1 MPVAVRVAVAPV
13 VQRADGVPVT
23 VRVGALFTV
32 TVSVLVFVQPEVV
45 PDTVYVVDTPG
56 VAVVLADAE
65 LFGIQ
70 LYVVAPVAVK
80 LTVEPAQITLGEAE
94 ATTVGVAVTFRFTVC
109 VLLQPNE
116 VPVTV
121 YTVLAVGLT
130 TATVADPPAGIQL

>member
-1 MPVAVRVAVAPV
+1 M
-13 VQRADGVPVT
+13 
-23 VRVGALFTV
+23 FTV
-32 TVSVLVFVQPEVV
+32 TFSVFVFVQTAVV
-45 PDTVYVVDTPG
+45 PDTVYVVDTAG
-56 VAVVLADAE
+56 VAVVVADEE

-80 LTVEPAQITLGEAE
+80 LTVAPAQITLGEAE

-109 VLLQPNE
+109 VLLQPKA

-130 TATVADPPAGIQL
+130 TATEDDPPAGSHV